1 MKEAG
6 EYMIS
11 FVICE
16 DEKVLATE
24 YKNEIDKF
32 MMKYDHDYN
41 CKLFSGYNK
50 EFNNYAKTNT
60 VFKVYLLD
68 IKTNEG
74 SGLDA
79 ARMIREELNDWVS
92 MIIIITSYNE
102 YKYDAF
108 GKRLMLVDFI
118 NKLDKCIPH
127 LHKSLDI
134 CMKYYDTRPKALK
147 FVYKNTV
154 YNIDYREIVFIDK
167 EQDSKRCILHLIN
180 KDVMPYPGTISHLME
195 ILDERFVK
203 VSRSSIINSDHINKF
218 DIKENSIKFKNG
230 EVLETISRDM
240 KKGVIENVTSS

>member
-1 MKEAG
+1 
-6 EYMIS
+6 MIS

-32 MMKYDHDYN
+32 MMKYDHEYN

-50 EFNNYAKTNT
+50 AFNDYAKTNT
-60 VFKVYLLD
+60 DFKIYLLD

-118 NKLDKCIPH
+118 NKLDKCITH
-127 LHKSLDI
+127 LHESLEI

-147 FVYKNTV
+147 YVYKNTV
-154 YNIDYREIVFIDK
+154 YNFDYRQIVYIEK
-167 EQDSKRCILHLIN
+167 EQDSKRCTLHLVN
-180 KDVMPYPGTISHLME
+180 KEDVAYPGTINHLVE

-218 DIKENSIKFKNG
+218 DIKDNIIRFKNG
-230 EVLETISRDM
+230 DYVDSISRDL
-240 KKGVIENVTSS
+240 KKGVIDNVTSA

>member
-1 MKEAG
+1 
-6 EYMIS
+6 MIS

-32 MMKYDHDYN
+32 MMKYDHEYN
-41 CKLFSGYNK
+41 CQLFSGYNK
-50 EFNNYAKTNT
+50 EFNNFAKTNT
-60 VFKVYLLD
+60 DFKVYLLD

-118 NKLDKCIPH
+118 NKLDKCIVH
-127 LHKSLDI
+127 LHQALDV
-134 CMKYYDTRPKALK
+134 CMNYYDTRPKALK
-147 FVYKNTV
+147 YVYKNTV
-154 YNIDYREIVFIDK
+154 YNIDYRQIVYIDK
-167 EQDSKRCILHLIN
+167 EQDSKRCTIHLVN
-180 KDVMPYPGTISHLME
+180 KDKVAYPGTIHHLTE
-195 ILDERFVK
+195 ILDSRFVK
-203 VSRSSIINSDHINKF
+203 ISRSSIINSDHINRF
-218 DIKENSIKFKNG
+218 DIKENTILFKNG
-230 EVLETISRDM
+230 EYTDSISRNL
-240 KKGVIENVTSS
+240 KKGVIDNVRGI